1 MRVRYDQSEANL
13 EFDNNKTHE
22 HKARTTTHSQ
32 DKSVRAFMCLVF
44 YVMILRN
51 EKTDR
56 EKTASC
62 CANKQA

>member
-32 DKSVRAFMCLVF
+32 DRSMRAFMCLVF

-51 EKTDR
+51 EKTD
-56 EKTASC
+56 
-62 CANKQA
+62 